1 MGYYI
6 YAWLEEGNPNLEIVD
21 AESKRTCMRWAYSEG
36 ESKPDARWSSDKNE
50 IQKLFRQLLL
60 LTCQQEFS
68 NCRVFGM
75 QDVFGD
81 SDAMLFE
88 RIDRLKSM

>member
-21 AESKRTCMRWAYSEG
+21 AESKRTCMRWAYSE
-36 ESKPDARWSSDKNE
+36 ARHKGNVADKNE

-60 LTCQQEFS
+60 LTCQQELS

-81 SDAMLFE
+81 PELMLLE
-88 RIDRLKSM
+88 RIDRCGY